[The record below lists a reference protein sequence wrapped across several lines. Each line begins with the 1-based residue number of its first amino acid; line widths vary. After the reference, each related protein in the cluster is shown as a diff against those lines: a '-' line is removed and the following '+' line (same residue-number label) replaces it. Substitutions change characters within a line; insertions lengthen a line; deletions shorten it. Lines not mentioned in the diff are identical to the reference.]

1 MHLLGLRGVAD
12 ILLSRVASN
21 TGQIHRLGRI
31 RILVGIKTSSMD
43 RGHLVV
49 LVTAKN
55 LLVVLLI
62 DLLVVLII
70 DLLVVLIIDLLV
82 VLIIDL
88 LVVLVI
94 DLLVVLIIDLLVVL
108 IITKDLLL
116 LIQILGRDSVQLL
129 LRDFRVKV
137 VESITVLLG
146 VQHGEDFLSRQH
158 QVNSILPII
167 EGVPNK
173 LITSQGMIACGA
185 VVHITVASARTM
197 LITRV
202 HLVAIVVKCTPLQ
215 LINTGVAQGP
225 GQPSQEA
232 EKYNNILLK

>member
-21 TGQIHRLGRI
+21 TGQIHQLGRI

-55 LLVVLLI
+55 LLVVLI
-62 DLLVVLII
+62 
-70 DLLVVLIIDLLV
+70 
-82 VLIIDL
+82 
-88 LVVLVI
+88 I

-158 QVNSILPII
+158 QVNSIIPII

-173 LITSQGMIACGA
+173 LITSQGMIA
-185 VVHITVASARTM
+185 
-197 LITRV
+197 
-202 HLVAIVVKCTPLQ
+202 
-215 LINTGVAQGP
+215 
-225 GQPSQEA
+225 
-232 EKYNNILLK
+232 

>member
-31 RILVGIKTSSMD
+31 RIT
-43 RGHLVV
+43 VV
-49 LVTAKN
+49 LVTAK
-55 LLVVLLI
+55 

-70 DLLVVLIIDLLV
+70 DLLVVPIIDLRVVLIIDLPVVPIIDHLVVLVIDLLV
-82 VLIIDL
+82 VLITDL
-88 LVVLVI
+88 LVVLVT

-116 LIQILGRDSVQLL
+116 LIQILGSDSVQPL

-137 VESITVLLG
+137 VGSITVLLG
-146 VQHGEDFLSRQH
+146 DQHGEDFLSRLH
-158 QVNSILPII
+158 RVNSIIQII

-173 LITSQGMIACGA
+173 MITSQGM
-185 VVHITVASARTM
+185 VA
-197 LITRV
+197 
-202 HLVAIVVKCTPLQ
+202 
-215 LINTGVAQGP
+215 
-225 GQPSQEA
+225 
-232 EKYNNILLK
+232 

>member
-31 RILVGIKTSSMD
+31 RILVGINTSSMD

-49 LVTAKN
+49 LITAKN
-55 LLVVLLI
+55 
-62 DLLVVLII
+62 LLVVLII

-82 VLIIDL
+82 VLIT
-88 LVVLVI
+88 

-116 LIQILGRDSVQLL
+116 KTEIWLRLIQILGRDSVQLL
-129 LRDFRVKV
+129 LKGFVVKV
-137 VESITVLLG
+137 VGIITALLED
-146 VQHGEDFLSRQH
+146 QHGEDFLSRLH
-158 QVNSILPII
+158 QVNSIIQII

-173 LITSQGMIACGA
+173 MITSQGM
-185 VVHITVASARTM
+185 VA
-197 LITRV
+197 
-202 HLVAIVVKCTPLQ
+202 
-215 LINTGVAQGP
+215 
-225 GQPSQEA
+225 
-232 EKYNNILLK
+232 